1 MTELLLDQPFSPQDI
16 CDIARNRKTVRLSQ
30 AARKRLED
38 ANRRLRVLVESE
50 GAAYGLNTG
59 VGGLSD
65 TRITPEK
72 QSTLSRK
79 ILFSHATGLGAPLST
94 EATRAIIACAVNQY
108 CLGYSGLRAEIVDR
122 LVALLNHDCLPIV
135 PSDGSVGY
143 LTHMAHISLT
153 LIGHGTLRTN
163 GTEHPAAKVLERL
176 GFPPL
181 VLEAKEG
188 LCLVNGL
195 SCASGIASLV
205 TEEAATCLH
214 WADRIAA
221 ATFDVLGGQQRAFDP
236 RLANLRIPPGH
247 RAVSQALNQN
257 LAGSTRIADAR
268 GQRTQDALSLRAIP
282 HIHGSVHDALTGIRH
297 TVTQEL
303 QSLSDNPAIIEDETG
318 IGAFS
323 EAHAVGASIARVM
336 DEAAI
341 ALASLG
347 AVSERRLDRMVNPLL
362 SPLPAFLSS
371 DSGTGS
377 GFMIAQYTAASLVSA
392 NRRNALPASLDGG
405 ITSGLQEDIL
415 VHATPAALKARDV
428 VANTRSILAIELLAL
443 CQAVDLAGLTGEI
456 SPRTLELYN
465 SVRAILP
472 LYEEDHPL
480 ADDITRLE
488 VLMQADPPCRTPGS
502 P

>member
-1 MTELLLDQPFSPQDI
+1 MLDQPLSPQDI
-16 CDIARNRKTVRLSQ
+16 CDIARNRKKLRLSE
-30 AARKRLED
+30 ASRKRLED
-38 ANRRLRVLVESE
+38 AHRRLRILVEGE
-50 GAAYGLNTG
+50 AAAYGLNTG

-65 TRITPEK
+65 ILITPEK

-79 ILFSHATGLGAPLST
+79 ILFSHATGIGQPLSA
-94 EATRAIIACAVNQY
+94 EATRAIMACAVNEY

-122 LVALLNHDCLPIV
+122 LVALLNYDCLPIV
-135 PSDGSVGY
+135 PRDGSVGY

-153 LIGHGTLRTN
+153 LIGYGTLKVDN
-163 GTEHPAAKVLERL
+163 TEQPAAEVLKRL
-176 GFPPL
+176 GFEPL

-195 SCASGIASLV
+195 SCATGIASLV
-205 TEEAATCLH
+205 TEEATTCLQ

-236 RLANLRIPPGH
+236 RSARLRTMPGH
-247 RAVSQALNQN
+247 QTVSHALNRD
-257 LAGSTRIADAR
+257 LAGSARIAKSQ

-282 HIHGSVHDALTGIRH
+282 HIHGSVHDALASIRQ
-297 TVTQEL
+297 TITQEL
-303 QSLSDNPAIIEDETG
+303 ASLSDNPAILEDETG

-336 DEAAI
+336 DEASI

-347 AVSERRLDRMVNPLL
+347 AISERRLDRMVNPLT
-362 SPLPAFLSS
+362 SPFPAFLSS

-405 ITSGLQEDIL
+405 VTSGLQEDIL

-428 VANTRSILAIELLAL
+428 VTNTRSILAIELLAL
-443 CQAVDLAGLTGEI
+443 CQARDLADLTQEVA
-456 SPRTLELYN
+456 PHTRALYN
-465 SVRAILP
+465 SVRGIIP

-480 ADDITRLE
+480 AADIARLE
-488 VLMQADPPCRTPGS
+488 VLMQEGPS

>member
-1 MTELLLDQPFSPQDI
+1 MLDQPLSPQDV
-16 CDIARNRKTVRLSQ
+16 CDIAWKRKKIQLSD
-30 AARKRLED
+30 AARQRLQE
-38 ANRRLRVLVESE
+38 AHRRLRVLVDGE

-65 TRITPEK
+65 TRITSKK

-79 ILFSHATGLGAPLST
+79 ILFSHATGIGQPLSA
-94 EATRAIIACAVNQY
+94 EATRAIMACAVNEY
-108 CLGYSGLRAEIVDR
+108 CLGYSGLRADIVDR

-135 PSDGSVGY
+135 PRDGSVGY

-153 LIGHGTLRTN
+153 LIGHGILQVN
-163 GTEHPAAKVLERL
+163 NTEQSAAEVLKRL
-176 GFPPL
+176 GFEPL
-181 VLEAKEG
+181 ILEAKEG

-195 SCASGIASLV
+195 SCATGIASLV
-205 TEEAATCLH
+205 TEEAATCLQ

-236 RLANLRIPPGH
+236 RSTILRTMPGH
-247 RAVSQALNQN
+247 QTVSHCLNKD
-257 LAGSTRIADAR
+257 LAGSARIAKFQ

-282 HIHGSVHDALTGIRH
+282 HIHGSVHDALASIRQ

-303 QSLSDNPAIIEDETG
+303 CSLSDNPAILEDETG
-318 IGAFS
+318 ISAFS

-347 AVSERRLDRMVNPLL
+347 AVSERRLDRMVNPLT
-362 SPLPAFLSS
+362 SPFPPFLSS

-377 GFMIAQYTAASLVSA
+377 GFMIAQYTATSLVSA
-392 NRRNALPASLDGG
+392 SRRNALPASLDGG

-415 VHATPAALKARDV
+415 VHATPAALKARKV

-443 CQAVDLAGLTGEI
+443 CQAIDLADLTQEVA
-456 SPRTLELYN
+456 PRTLALYN
-465 SVRAILP
+465 TVRTIIP

-480 ADDITRLE
+480 AADITRLE
-488 VLMQADPPCRTPGS
+488 ALMLEGPPL
-502 P
+502 

>member
-1 MTELLLDQPFSPQDI
+1 MTELLLDQPLSPQAI
-16 CDIARNRKTVRLSQ
+16 CDIARKRKKLRLSE
-30 AARKRLED
+30 AARNRLED
-38 ANRRLRVLVESE
+38 AHRRLRILVDGEA
-50 GAAYGLNTG
+50 AAYGLNTG

-79 ILFSHATGLGAPLST
+79 ILFSHATGIGQPLSA
-94 EATRAIIACAVNQY
+94 EATRAIMACAVNEY
-108 CLGYSGLRAEIVDR
+108 CLGYSGLRAEIIDR

-135 PSDGSVGY
+135 PRDGSVGY

-153 LIGHGTLRTN
+153 LIGYGTLKVDNR
-163 GTEHPAAKVLERL
+163 EQPAAEVLKRL
-176 GFPPL
+176 GFEPL

-195 SCASGIASLV
+195 SCATGIASLV
-205 TEEAATCLH
+205 TEEAAICLQ

-221 ATFDVLGGQQRAFDP
+221 ATFDVLGGQRRAFDP
-236 RLANLRIPPGH
+236 RSARLRTMPGH
-247 RAVSQALNQN
+247 QTVSHGLN
-257 LAGSTRIADAR
+257 LTLTGSARIAKFQ

-282 HIHGSVHDALTGIRH
+282 HIHGSAHDALGNIRQ
-297 TVTQEL
+297 TVAQEL
-303 QSLSDNPAIIEDETG
+303 ASLSDNPAILEDQTG

-347 AVSERRLDRMVNPLL
+347 AISERRLDRMVNPLT
-362 SPLPAFLSS
+362 SPFPAFLSS

-443 CQAVDLAGLTGEI
+443 CQAIDLADLTQETA
-456 SPRTLELYN
+456 PYTLSLYN
-465 SVRAILP
+465 SVRTIIP
-472 LYEEDHPL
+472 FYEENHPL
-480 ADDITRLE
+480 AADIARLE
-488 VLMQADPPCRTPGS
+488 ALMQEGPS

>member
-1 MTELLLDQPFSPQDI
+1 MTELLLDQPLSPQDI
-16 CDIARNRKTVRLSQ
+16 CDIARKRKKIRLSQ
-30 AARKRLED
+30 AARQRLQD
-38 ANRRLRVLVESE
+38 AHRRLRTLVENE
-50 GAAYGLNTG
+50 AAAYGLNTG

-79 ILFSHATGLGAPLST
+79 ILFSHATGVGQPLCA
-94 EATRAIIACAVNQY
+94 EATRAIMACAVNGY
-108 CLGYSGLRAEIVDR
+108 CLGYSGLRAEIIDR

-135 PSDGSVGY
+135 PRDGSVGY

-153 LIGHGTLRTN
+153 LIGHGTLKVGDT
-163 GTEHPAAKVLERL
+163 HQPAARVLSQL
-176 GFPPL
+176 GFEPL

-195 SCASGIASLV
+195 SCATGVASLV
-205 TEEAATCLH
+205 TEEGRNCLQ

-236 RLANLRIPPGH
+236 RSAKLRVMPGH
-247 RAVSQALNQN
+247 HTVSHGLNRD
-257 LAGSTRIADAR
+257 LTDSARIAKSQ

-282 HIHGSVHDALTGIRH
+282 HIHGSVHDALSGISQ

-303 QSLSDNPAIIEDETG
+303 RSLSDNPAIIEDETG

-341 ALASLG
+341 AMASLG
-347 AVSERRLDRMVNPLL
+347 AVAERRLDRMINPLI
-362 SPLPAFLSS
+362 SPFPPFLSS

-443 CQAVDLAGLTGEI
+443 CQAIDLADI
-456 SPRTLELYN
+456 AQDIAPRTRALYN
-465 SVRAILP
+465 RIRTIIP

-480 ADDITRLE
+480 ATDITRLE
-488 VLMQADPPCRTPGS
+488 TWMLKES
-502 P
+502 PA